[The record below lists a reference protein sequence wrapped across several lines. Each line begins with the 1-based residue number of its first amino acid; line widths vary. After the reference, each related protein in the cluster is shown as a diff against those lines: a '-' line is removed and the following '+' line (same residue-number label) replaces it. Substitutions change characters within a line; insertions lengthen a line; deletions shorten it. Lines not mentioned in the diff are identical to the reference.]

1 MGNYRLR
8 LFLIKTTMKMII
20 EKEMIYEN
28 ENNKV
33 E

>member
-1 MGNYRLR
+1 MGNYKKK
-8 LFLIKTTMKMII
+8 IIKKTTMKMII